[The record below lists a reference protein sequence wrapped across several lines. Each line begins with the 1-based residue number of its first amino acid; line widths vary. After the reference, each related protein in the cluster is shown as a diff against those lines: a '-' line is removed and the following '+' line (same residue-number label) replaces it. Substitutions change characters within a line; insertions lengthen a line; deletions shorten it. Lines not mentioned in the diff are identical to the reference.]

1 MAFSKWN
8 QLSQDAKDIWDD
20 LPDEAN
26 NVVHLDIQPS
36 NIIVSR
42 AGTDWVVQVIDWG
55 CAARKNERLKYYRGC
70 PPYSHRSLLQC
81 QGSNPWTPGAVHDHV
96 SFALTVAHLVAGTKT
111 VPWKDCNGLQLAD
124 SVVEDRRKIAV
135 NLLNDIIHLIPEVT
149 TLLGYIDVTHNLK
162 RNNEDFPEE
171 APTKMQKAVRPQAA
185 TTQATSGPRYP

>member
-55 CAARKNERLKYYRGC
+55 CAARKNERLVQCTTMY
-70 PPYSHRSLLQC
+70 LL
-81 QGSNPWTPGAVHDHV
+81 H
-96 SFALTVAHLVAGTKT
+96 
-111 VPWKDCNGLQLAD
+111 
-124 SVVEDRRKIAV
+124 
-135 NLLNDIIHLIPEVT
+135 
-149 TLLGYIDVTHNLK
+149 
-162 RNNEDFPEE
+162 
-171 APTKMQKAVRPQAA
+171 
-185 TTQATSGPRYP
+185 